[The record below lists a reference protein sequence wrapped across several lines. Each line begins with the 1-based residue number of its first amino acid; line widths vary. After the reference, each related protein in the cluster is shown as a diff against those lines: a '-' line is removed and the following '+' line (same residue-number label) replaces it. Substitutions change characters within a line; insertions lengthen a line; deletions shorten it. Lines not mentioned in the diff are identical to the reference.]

1 MIYRSSGNGIVG
13 AQIIGTQKGGT
24 TALFDFLSEHYQ
36 IGTPRGIKETH
47 FFDNEAMFASGV
59 PDHGAYE
66 ALFESNANTIIRLE
80 ATPIYMY
87 WRPVASRLAAY
98 NPALKLIMILRDP
111 VERAISQWQM
121 EYSRGTEADAFRM
134 AVERELEYL
143 NRGEQHRVRS
153 YIDRG
158 FYSEQ
163 IRRLLTFFPREQM
176 LFLRQQDLLSDHRRL
191 LCRVYAFLGV
201 EEPQCFPTQRII
213 RPIETSTVLPAIP
226 ADIREKLRPLFLS
239 DLGEVEKVT
248 GLDTS
253 EWRNVGAVNE
263 LT

>member
-1 MIYRSSGNGIVG
+1 MIYRPSRDGIVG

-36 IGTPRGIKETH
+36 IGTPSGIKETH
-47 FFDNEAMFASGV
+47 FFDNEALFESGP

-66 ALFESNANTIIRLE
+66 SLFESNANTIIRLE

-121 EYSRGTEADAFRM
+121 EFSRGTEADTFQVAI
-134 AVERELEYL
+134 ERELEYV
-143 NRGEQHRVRS
+143 NRGEQRRVRS

-158 FYSEQ
+158 YYGLQ

-176 LFLRQQDLLSDHRRL
+176 LFLRQEDLLSDHRGSLGRA
-191 LCRVYAFLGV
+191 YAFLGV
-201 EEPQCFPTQRII
+201 EEPPHFPTQRII
-213 RPIETSTVLPAIP
+213 RPIETRTVLPAIQ
-226 ADIREKLRPLFLS
+226 ADIREKLRLLFLP
-239 DLGEVEKVT
+239 DLEEVEKMT
-248 GLDTS
+248 EPSTK
-253 EWRNVGAVNE
+253 
-263 LT
+263 